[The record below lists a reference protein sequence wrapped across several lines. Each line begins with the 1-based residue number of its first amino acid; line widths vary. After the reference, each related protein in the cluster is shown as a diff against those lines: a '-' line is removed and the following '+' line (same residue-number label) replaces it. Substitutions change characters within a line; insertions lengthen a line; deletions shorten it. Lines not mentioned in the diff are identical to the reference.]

1 MESFV
6 DLKIIEETNYN
17 IVYFKVNKIKLNI
30 LKWTFF
36 MNELKNTIELVK
48 YSDKKIGFLFD
59 IKNLSLIDI
68 KYIKEFTTLM
78 KENGDLLEEK
88 LLSTCLLDNTPN
100 IKNLMEAIKLVYTT
114 KKEIIFVK
122 DINDSKNIFLN
133 QVKNIL

>member
-88 LLSTCLLDNTPN
+88 LLSTCVLDNTPN
-100 IKNLMEAIKLVYTT
+100 LKNFMEAIKLVYTT

-133 QVKNIL
+133 QVKNTL

>member
-6 DLKIIEETNYN
+6 DLKIIEESNYN
-17 IVYFKVNKIKLNI
+17 IVYFKVNQNKINI

-59 IKNLSLIDI
+59 IKNLSFIDM
-68 KYIKEFTTLM
+68 KYLKEFINLM
-78 KENGDLLEEK
+78 KENSDLLENK
-88 LLSTCLLDNTPN
+88 LLSSCVIDNTTI
-100 IKNLMEAIKLVYTT
+100 IKTIMEAIKVFYTT

-122 DINDSKNIFLN
+122 DFDGSKDIFSK
-133 QVKNIL
+133 QSK

>member
-6 DLKIIEETNYN
+6 DLKIIEESNYN
-17 IVYFKVNKIKLNI
+17 IIYFKANQNKINI

-59 IKNLSLIDI
+59 IKNLSFIDM
-68 KYIKEFTTLM
+68 KYLKEFINLM
-78 KENGDLLEEK
+78 KENSDLLENK
-88 LLSTCLLDNTPN
+88 LLSSCVIDNTTI
-100 IKNLMEAIKLVYTT
+100 IKTIMEAIKVVYTT

-122 DINDSKNIFLN
+122 DFDSSKDIFSK
-133 QVKNIL
+133 QSKK

>member
-6 DLKIIEETNYN
+6 DLKIIEESNYN
-17 IVYFKVNKIKLNI
+17 ILYFKVNQNKINI

-59 IKNLSLIDI
+59 IKNLSFIDM
-68 KYIKEFTTLM
+68 KYLKEFINLM
-78 KENGDLLEEK
+78 KENSDLLENK
-88 LLSTCLLDNTPN
+88 LLSSCVIDNTTI
-100 IKNLMEAIKLVYTT
+100 IKTIMEAIKVFYTT

-122 DINDSKNIFLN
+122 DFDGSKDIFSK
-133 QVKNIL
+133 QSKK

>member
-122 DINDSKNIFLN
+122 DNNDSKNIFLN

>member
-88 LLSTCLLDNTPN
+88 LLSTCVLDNTPN
-100 IKNLMEAIKLVYTT
+100 LKNFMEAIKLVYTT

-122 DINDSKNIFLN
+122 DNNDSKNIFLN
-133 QVKNIL
+133 QVKNTL

>member
-6 DLKIIEETNYN
+6 DLKIIEESNYN
-17 IVYFKVNKIKLNI
+17 ILYFKVNQNKINI

-59 IKNLSLIDI
+59 IKNLSFIDM
-68 KYIKEFTTLM
+68 KYLKEFINLM
-78 KENGDLLEEK
+78 KENSDLLENK
-88 LLSTCLLDNTPN
+88 LLSSCVIDNTTI
-100 IKNLMEAIKLVYTT
+100 IKTIMEAIKVVYTT

-122 DINDSKNIFLN
+122 DFDGSKDIFSK
-133 QVKNIL
+133 QSK

>member
-6 DLKIIEETNYN
+6 DLKIIEESNYN
-17 IVYFKVNKIKLNI
+17 IVYFKVNQNKINI

-59 IKNLSLIDI
+59 IKNLSFIDM
-68 KYIKEFTTLM
+68 KYLKEFINLM
-78 KENGDLLEEK
+78 KENSDLLENK
-88 LLSTCLLDNTPN
+88 LLSSCVIDNTTI
-100 IKNLMEAIKLVYTT
+100 IKTIMEAIKVFYTT

-122 DINDSKNIFLN
+122 DFDGSKDIFSK
-133 QVKNIL
+133 QSKK

>member
-6 DLKIIEETNYN
+6 DLKIIEEANYN
-17 IVYFKVNKIKLNI
+17 IVYFKVNQNKINI

-59 IKNLSLIDI
+59 VKNLSFIDMN
-68 KYIKEFTTLM
+68 YLKEFINLM
-78 KENGDLLEEK
+78 KENGDLLEKK
-88 LLSTCLLDNTPN
+88 LLSSCVIDNTTI
-100 IKNLMEAIKLVYTT
+100 IKTIMEAIKVVYTT

-122 DINDSKNIFLN
+122 DVDGSKDIFSN
-133 QVKNIL
+133 QSKK

>member
-6 DLKIIEETNYN
+6 DLKIIEEANYN
-17 IVYFKVNKIKLNI
+17 IVYFKVNQNKINI

-59 IKNLSLIDI
+59 VKNLSFIDMN
-68 KYIKEFTTLM
+68 YLKEFINLM
-78 KENGDLLEEK
+78 KENGDLLEKK
-88 LLSTCLLDNTPN
+88 LLSSCVIDNTTI
-100 IKNLMEAIKLVYTT
+100 IKTIMEAIKVVYTT

-122 DINDSKNIFLN
+122 DVDGSKDIFSK
-133 QVKNIL
+133 QSK